1 MIEFLQLRHQL
12 IPYLY
17 SANFMTAFKGKALI
31 EPIYYE
37 YPLEEEAYNHRNQ
50 YNFGDQL
57 RVAPITKKMNFNL
70 QMGNVEVWFPEGIW
84 YDFFTG
90 QRYDGNVSLKVYRE
104 ITEIPV
110 FAKAGAIIPLD
121 KNPLIKEEIPS
132 EIIWKIFPG
141 ADGEYTLLEDDNE
154 TKAKFVEGI
163 FTITS
168 KQETM
173 RKHTIVYGGK
183 EIVSGKIGNFSIDLK
198 EEEGQ
203 FDWDFATSLFR
214 RLDIAEIDYEEK
226 DQILQKLSLIKEYD
240 KQVAY
245 IKTIENAELEDS
257 LFELLYS
264 GK

>member
-1 MIEFLQLRHQL
+1 
-12 IPYLY
+12 
-17 SANFMTAFKGKALI
+17 
-31 EPIYYE
+31 
-37 YPLEEEAYNHRNQ
+37 
-50 YNFGDQL
+50 
-57 RVAPITKKMNFNL
+57 
-70 QMGNVEVWFPEGIW
+70 MGNVEVWFPEGIW

-121 KNPLIKEEIPS
+121 KNPLKKEEIPS

-141 ADGEYTLLEDDNE
+141 ADGEYTLLEDENE
-154 TKAKFVEGI
+154 TKVEVI
-163 FTITS
+163 KEVFKITS
-168 KQETM
+168 KQETS

-183 EIVSGKIGNFSIDLK
+183 EIISGKIGNFSIDLK
-198 EEEGQ
+198 GEKGQ

-226 DQILQKLSLIKEYD
+226 DQILQQLSLIKEYD

>member
-1 MIEFLQLRHQL
+1 MI
-12 IPYLY
+12 
-17 SANFMTAFKGKALI
+17 
-31 EPIYYE
+31 
-37 YPLEEEAYNHRNQ
+37 
-50 YNFGDQL
+50 
-57 RVAPITKKMNFNL
+57 
-70 QMGNVEVWFPEGIW
+70 
-84 YDFFTG
+84 FFTG

-121 KNPLIKEEIPS
+121 KNPLKKEEIPS

-141 ADGEYTLLEDDNE
+141 ADGEYTLLEDENE
-154 TKAKFVEGI
+154 TKVEVI
-163 FTITS
+163 KEVFKITS
-168 KQETM
+168 KQETS

-183 EIVSGKIGNFSIDLK
+183 EIISGKIGNFSIDLK
-198 EEEGQ
+198 GEKRQ